1 MQKMH
6 LKIPVHYGKYEFNT
20 VEHWPFVSWHC
31 NNFSVNSV
39 HDLLSRKSLRQIFSR
54 FSLVYIV
61 QTFVLHLFSS
71 LKKSFGFPSKIYFYC
86 FSIVLYH
93 DSRYLSFC
101 LIGPFYFAS
110 PYKHAVVAIIMI
122 IVRQMQWNVEWKE
135 KQIPKWRRDK
145 NNNPTSIGKSWAVA
159 MARTRHTKLS
169 ILMLDRWAVVPQ
181 CAAISTESSLRFIV
195 LHWTGFFCHSQC
207 LGFFSPSF
215 FFFICSLFLLQFT

>member
-1 MQKMH
+1 MT
-6 LKIPVHYGKYEFNT
+6 LGI
-20 VEHWPFVSWHC
+20 S
-31 NNFSVNSV
+31 
-39 HDLLSRKSLRQIFSR
+39 LS
-54 FSLVYIV
+54 
-61 QTFVLHLFSS
+61 
-71 LKKSFGFPSKIYFYC
+71 
-86 FSIVLYH
+86 
-93 DSRYLSFC
+93 
-101 LIGPFYFAS
+101 GPFYFAS

-207 LGFFSPSF
+207 LGCFFFHLSFSLFARSFYFNSHSLSVLCFFFSFYFSVDWKDRNFHTIFWSSRKERKIYRNEQKEKQSIVNIINYIKSSSAWNTKDFKWIKAQQP
-215 FFFICSLFLLQFT
+215 